1 MKKKVI
7 LNILKLGLL
16 AIVFWYIGK
25 GIAENLVRIENIELT
40 EFDPKYMFF
49 SVIVLFISL
58 LFPVFAWKYL
68 IFSLGEKINTLSALR
83 VWFISNLGRYVPGK
97 VLQFAGIVFFSGKE
111 GVNKGKAIQSVLYS
125 QITANGL
132 GIFMGLILL
141 TLKSGTKEFPNDFH
155 MTLILIAIFILVLW
169 FPALFL
175 KSSNYFLQKFKKQKI
190 EQTLSRQC
198 YLVYLALQII
208 NWFLMSF
215 SFILLVNSYT
225 GLSVSKNPEVLF
237 ILPISW
243 TVGLIALFAPGGLGV
258 REGAM
263 TFWLSSFI
271 PVEFAL
277 VLPWIYR
284 ILITIAELILTLIF
298 AVSYKRPELLKNL
311 KNIEQ
316 IKNN

>member
-25 GIAENLVRIENIELT
+25 GIAENLVRIESIELT

-68 IFSLGEKINTLSALR
+68 IFSLGEKINTLSALK

-175 KSSNYFLQKFKKQKI
+175 KSSNYFLLKFKKQKI
-190 EQTLSRQC
+190 EQTLSRQS
-198 YLVYLALQII
+198 YLVYLMLQIM

-215 SFILLVNSYT
+215 SFVLLVNSYT